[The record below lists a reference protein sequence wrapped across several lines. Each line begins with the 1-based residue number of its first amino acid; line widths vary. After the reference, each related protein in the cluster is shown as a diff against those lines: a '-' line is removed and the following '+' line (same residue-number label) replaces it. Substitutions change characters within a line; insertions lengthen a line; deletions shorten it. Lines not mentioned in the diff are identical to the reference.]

1 MSEKAVKGKGMKVS
15 NYINKKD
22 YITLCFTYVS
32 GQLKKIFEQFHTLCF
47 GKTDPLLR
55 SVDLLLCHKLWPDDP
70 QPWSGDPAIV
80 LRPAVVLRLLKP
92 QQGRKTIGRPDQS

>member
-1 MSEKAVKGKGMKVS
+1 MF
-15 NYINKKD
+15 Y
-22 YITLCFTYVS
+22 LCKWSV
-32 GQLKKIFEQFHTLCF
+32 KKIFEQFHTLCF

-92 QQGRKTIGRPDQS
+92 QQG